1 MRTLVR
7 RSLVLA
13 TLLALL
19 LGVAGASAPIGVA
32 AAQPTSTRVAGI
44 DVDATTI
51 PQLQALMDRHR
62 LTSVQLVQF
71 YLHRIERLNPELHAV
86 ITVSPTALAD
96 ARRADAAR
104 RRGVDTPLLGI
115 PIIVKDNIDT
125 TGMPT
130 TAGSWALA
138 GSTPPDAFIVQRLR
152 AAGAIVIGKAN
163 LSEWANFRSFISSSG
178 WSGIG
183 GQTNMPY
190 VLDRN
195 PCGSS
200 SGSGVAAAAD
210 LATAAVGTETDGSV
224 VCPSGANA
232 DAGIKPTLGLLS
244 RAGIVPISAD
254 QDTAGPIARNVTDAA
269 VLLGAMTGVDPNDP
283 ATVAQAGHALTD
295 YTQFLD
301 KHALEGARIGVWRNG
316 THDPTNEAVHAMVNQ
331 VMDQVAANLEAAGAT
346 VVDPADID
354 LGAANT
360 TEFPALLCEFKTDIA
375 TYLAAHT
382 AAGYPKT
389 LQELIDFNDSHL
401 ALEGPWDSDLWRA
414 AEATGGRDADCAAL
428 RAVATPTA
436 QAAIDD
442 VLAANHLDAIV
453 GPTNGPAW
461 VTDPVKGDLSG
472 DFSQFVGSSG
482 PAAVAG
488 YADIT
493 VPATFIGHL
502 PMGVTFIG
510 SRWDEPRLIGLA
522 YAFEQATHVR
532 VPPTFLAHETAA
544 AAATTGAASHES
556 KRTIVPGR
564 NGHWRMPPLR

>member
-1 MRTLVR
+1 MSSPVR
-7 RSLVLA
+7 RSLILA
-13 TLLALL
+13 TLMALL
-19 LGVAGASAPIGVA
+19 LGVSGAAAPIGLA
-32 AAQPTSTRVAGI
+32 ADPTSTRVAGI

-51 PQLQALMDRHR
+51 PELQELMDAHR
-62 LTSVQLVQF
+62 LTSVELTQF
-71 YLHRIERLNPELHAV
+71 YLHRIKKLNPELHAV
-86 ITVSPTALAD
+86 ITVSPRALAD
-96 ARRADAAR
+96 ARAADMAR
-104 RRGVDTPLLGI
+104 GHGSNLPLLGI
-115 PIIVKDNIDT
+115 PIIVKDNVDT

-138 GSTPPDAFIVQRLR
+138 GSTPGDAFIVQRLR
-152 AAGAIVIGKAN
+152 AAGALIIGKAN
-163 LSEWANFRSFISSSG
+163 LSEWANFRSFVSSSG

-183 GQTNMPY
+183 GQTNMAY

-200 SGSGVAAAAD
+200 SGSGVAASAD
-210 LATAAVGTETDGSV
+210 LAVAAVGTETDGSI

-232 DAGIKPTLGLLS
+232 DVGIKPTLGLLS

-269 VLLGAMTGVDPNDP
+269 VLLGALTGVDPNDA
-283 ATVAQAGHALTD
+283 ATAAQAGHAFTN

-301 KHALEGARIGVWRNG
+301 RHALQGARIGIWRNG
-316 THDPTNEAVHAMVNQ
+316 THDPTNTAVDAMVNQ
-331 VMDQVAANLEAAGAT
+331 IMDQIAATLRAQGAT

-375 TYLAAHT
+375 SYLQTHT
-382 AAGYPKT
+382 GPSYPKT
-389 LQELIDFNDSHL
+389 LQDLIDFNDSHP

-436 QAAIDD
+436 QAAVDGA
-442 VLAANHLDAIV
+442 LAANNLDAIV

-472 DFSQFVGSSG
+472 DFTQFVGSSG

-493 VPATFIGHL
+493 VPATFVGPL
-502 PMGVTFIG
+502 PIGVTFIG
-510 SRWDEPRLIGLA
+510 SRWDEPELIGLA
-522 YAFEQATHVR
+522 YSWEQATHVR
-532 VPPTFLAHETAA
+532 VPPSFLASTSVAPARAA
-544 AAATTGAASHES
+544 GGGQAADRRAAV
-556 KRTIVPGR
+556 RGR
-564 NGHWRMPPLR
+564 SERW